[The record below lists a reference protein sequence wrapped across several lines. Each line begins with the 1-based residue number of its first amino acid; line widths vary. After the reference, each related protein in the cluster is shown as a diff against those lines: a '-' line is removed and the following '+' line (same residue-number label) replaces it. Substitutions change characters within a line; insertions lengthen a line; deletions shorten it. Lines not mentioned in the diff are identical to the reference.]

1 MVNKGPCNP
10 STNRKD
16 CLRID
21 LPKLR
26 SSLISQSLTLSF
38 IMSRRNSVAY
48 KLNFVEGIGNVLE
61 FF

>member
-16 CLRID
+16 GLRID

-26 SSLISQSLTLSF
+26 SSLISQSLTLYF
-38 IMSRRNSVAY
+38 IMSSRNSVAY
-48 KLNFVEGIGNVLE
+48 KLNFVEGIENVLE